1 MGRLCGAQGL
11 AARFPGRKPLAFS
24 FSAAYR
30 LHTGWPTPSALPF
43 LRHKRFFGQS
53 FYLFFFSRGKVCL
66 FAKGRAVPSGVM
78 GPQGRFSLRPV
89 WRNYERYGKKDP
101 RCRVRQHQ

>member
-30 LHTGWPTPSALPF
+30 LHTGWPTQAPCLFCGTSAF
-43 LRHKRFFGQS
+43 LGS
-53 FYLFFFSRGKVCL
+53 LFICFFSRGQGVPFCKRVCCAL
-66 FAKGRAVPSGVM
+66 RRDGAAGAFFAAAR
-78 GPQGRFSLRPV
+78 L
-89 WRNYERYGKKDP
+89 EEL
-101 RCRVRQHQ
+101 